1 MAFSVRIKGIDRKS
15 ERVTLNM
22 ELPWWSPQ
30 ELIGDKRFVETNE
43 GGYLDYDA
51 DVSLEEMIAIHEMFV
66 PEATSKMDGCKEW
79 QKIIQPMLQEL
90 TEALYIF
97 GGLYSHFH
105 ITIFEWE
112 SGLD

>member
-1 MAFSVRIKGIDRKS
+1 M
-15 ERVTLNM
+15 T
-22 ELPWWSPQ
+22 
-30 ELIGDKRFVETNE
+30 
-43 GGYLDYDA
+43 GGYEIDA
-51 DVSLEEMIAIHEMFV
+51 S
-66 PEATSKMDGCKEW
+66 